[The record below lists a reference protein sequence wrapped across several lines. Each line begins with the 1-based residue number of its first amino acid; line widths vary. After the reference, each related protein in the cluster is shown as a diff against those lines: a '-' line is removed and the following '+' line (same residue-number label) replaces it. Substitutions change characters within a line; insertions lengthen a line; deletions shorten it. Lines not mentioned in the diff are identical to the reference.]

1 MTPTLIEHAIRWIEA
16 SWREEGSKFGAEN
29 IPVAQFDAMD
39 VDDMSYPL
47 RNQGSATWLLQ
58 RGALIPTVNVAIAR
72 VPYVAFALLEDKTQM
87 HVHVQW
93 APRCGYGFEVSFDRG
108 GEVLEQR
115 MRWVS

>member
-1 MTPTLIEHAIRWIEA
+1 MPCMTPTLIEQALRWIEA
-16 SWREEGSKFGAEN
+16 SWREEGSKFGADN

-72 VPYVAFALLEDKTQM
+72 VPYVAFALLEDKN
-87 HVHVQW
+87 
-93 APRCGYGFEVSFDRG
+93 ADARPRSVGTTMWIRFRSQLGPR
-108 GEVLEQR
+108 R
-115 MRWVS
+115 